1 MAHSAC
7 MPPSV
12 LVHPW
17 MQERKQGRIVLQP
30 GGCITPT
37 APHTV
42 IKPCARHAHKALH
55 TSVSLHMQQ
64 ATFHLSGLLPQ
75 VGVCFCTPW
84 RGGAEQTVCSQS
96 APDSQE
102 TRDRRWLCPP
112 ACHSKHT
119 REIKSRISGKKRG
132 VAGVEPAS
140 RSSVHM
146 EEGSRVGKA
155 THLPSPR
162 WRRQRLHTTRANP
175 CPSQP
180 PSP

>member
-1 MAHSAC
+1 MRARGLSRREFA
-7 MPPSV
+7 S
-12 LVHPW
+12 L
-17 MQERKQGRIVLQP
+17 
-30 GGCITPT
+30 GG
-37 APHTV
+37 
-42 IKPCARHAHKALH
+42 
-55 TSVSLHMQQ
+55 
-64 ATFHLSGLLPQ
+64 GLLPQ

-119 REIKSRISGKKRG
+119 HEIKSRLSGKKRG

-155 THLPSPR
+155 THLP
-162 WRRQRLHTTRANP
+162 
-175 CPSQP
+175 QP
-180 PSP
+180 PVGGGRDYIQPGQIHVLHSLLPRDAEGTNTGPRCSRPSLVPGALGLASHSEEHLPCARDSAQGRPVAK